1 MCDINTVNTDDN
13 GDGIVNSGTDNRIN
27 NDIRINTDSGIDP
40 NNRANDICVDIQNL
54 NVRFPTRSGLMG
66 KISGWTKAVDGISFG
81 IRRGETF
88 SVVGE
93 SGCGKTTAAMAVM
106 GLIKPTSGDIRLYLG
121 DYKEKSTQWADLHG
135 GERKRLRRLV
145 QIVFQDPYSSLNPRM
160 TVRSI
165 LSEPF
170 AIHNL
175 YGKKERE
182 ARIAEL
188 LDRVGLSTAYLDRY
202 PHEFSGGQ
210 RQRVGIARALATS
223 PEFIVADEPVSAL
236 DVSIQAQIINLLQD
250 LQRRYSQTMLFIS
263 HDLAVVRH
271 IADRIAVMYRG
282 KIMEMG
288 DNEAIFAS
296 HAHPYTELLLKSVP
310 TAGTG
315 TVVTATPKVSTIG
328 DDKDVSTTGNGA
340 GCAFYPRCPRRCD
353 RCVNETPELNDL
365 GSGHFVACFCA

>member
-1 MCDINTVNTDDN
+1 MSDINTINIVNPDDN
-13 GDGIVNSGTDNRIN
+13 GNGG
-27 NDIRINTDSGIDP
+27 
-40 NNRANDICVDIQNL
+40 ICVDIKNL
-54 NVRFPTRSGLMG
+54 RVHFPTRSGLMG
-66 KISGWTKAVDGISFG
+66 KISGWTKAVDGVSFG
-81 IRRGETF
+81 IKRGETF

-121 DYKEKSTQWADLHG
+121 DHREKSTRWSDLRG

-170 AIHNL
+170 VIHNL

-188 LDRVGLSTAYLDRY
+188 LDQVGLSTAYLDRY

-271 IADRIAVMYRG
+271 IANRIAVMYRG

-310 TAGTG
+310 TVGTG
-315 TVVTATPKVSTIG
+315 AVAASKASTVG
-328 DDKDVSTTGNGA
+328 DDKDVSATSGD
-340 GCAFYPRCPRRCD
+340 GCAFYPRCPRRRD
-353 RCVNETPELNDL
+353 RCANETPELKDL
-365 GSGHFVACFCA
+365 GNDHVAACFGV

>member
-1 MCDINTVNTDDN
+1 MSDNSVNTNDN
-13 GDGIVNSGTDNRIN
+13 G
-27 NDIRINTDSGIDP
+27 
-40 NNRANDICVDIQNL
+40 ICVDIQNL
-54 NVRFPTRSGLMG
+54 RVHFPARSGLMG
-66 KISGWTKAVDGISFG
+66 KISGWTKAVDGVSFG
-81 IRRGETF
+81 IKRGETF

-106 GLIKPTSGDIRLYLG
+106 GLIKPTSGDIKLYLG
-121 DYKEKSTQWADLHG
+121 EHKEKSARWDDLRG

-175 YGKKERE
+175 YSKKERE

-188 LDRVGLSTAYLDRY
+188 LDQVGLSTAYLDRY

-210 RQRVGIARALATS
+210 RQRVGIARSLATS

-250 LQRRYSQTMLFIS
+250 LQRRYNQTMLFIS

-271 IADRIAVMYRG
+271 IANRIAVMYRG
-282 KIMEMG
+282 KIMETG
-288 DNEAIFAS
+288 DNEAVFAS

-310 TAGTG
+310 AVGAGIN
-315 TVVTATPKVSTIG
+315 AAPKTSAAG
-328 DDKDVSTTGNGA
+328 DDKDALTASVGD

-353 RCVNETPELNDL
+353 KCANETPELKDL
-365 GSGHFVACFCA
+365 GNGHFAACFAS

>member
-1 MCDINTVNTDDN
+1 MSDINTVNT
-13 GDGIVNSGTDNRIN
+13 
-27 NDIRINTDSGIDP
+27 INTD
-40 NNRANDICVDIQNL
+40 NNDICVDVQDL

-66 KISGWTKAVDGISFG
+66 KISGWTKAVDGVSFD
-81 IRRGETF
+81 IKRGETF

-106 GLIKPTSGDIRLYLG
+106 GLIKPASGTVRLYLG
-121 DYKEKSTQWADLHG
+121 EHKEKSTGWDDLRG
-135 GERKRLRRLV
+135 GGRKRMRRLV

-170 AIHNL
+170 VIHNL

-182 ARIAEL
+182 ERIAEL
-188 LDRVGLSTAYLDRY
+188 LDQVGLSTAYLDRY

-282 KIMEMG
+282 KIMETG
-288 DNEAIFAS
+288 DNEAIFSS

-310 TAGTG
+310 AVGSAVIAAQKAS
-315 TVVTATPKVSTIG
+315 TVG
-328 DDKDVSTTGNGA
+328 DDKDALTASGG
-340 GCAFYPRCPRRCD
+340 GCAFYPRCPRRGG
-353 RCVNETPELNDL
+353 RCADETPELKDL
-365 GSGHFVACFCA
+365 GGGHFAACFGV

>member
-1 MCDINTVNTDDN
+1 MSDINTVNNNDN
-13 GDGIVNSGTDNRIN
+13 G
-27 NDIRINTDSGIDP
+27 
-40 NNRANDICVDIQNL
+40 ICVDIRNL
-54 NVRFPTRSGLMG
+54 KVHFPARSGLMG
-66 KISGWTKAVDGISFG
+66 KISGWTKAVDGVSFS
-81 IRRGETF
+81 IKRGETF

-106 GLIKPTSGDIRLYLG
+106 GLIKPTSGDIKLYLG
-121 DYKEKSTQWADLHG
+121 EHKEKSTRWDDLRG

-175 YGKKERE
+175 YSKKERE
-182 ARIAEL
+182 ARVAEL
-188 LDRVGLSTAYLDRY
+188 LDQVGLSTAYLDRY

-250 LQRRYSQTMLFIS
+250 LQRRYNQTMLFIS

-282 KIMEMG
+282 KIMETG
-288 DNEAIFAS
+288 DNEAIFS
-296 HAHPYTELLLKSVP
+296 SYAHPYTELLLKSVP
-310 TAGTG
+310 AAGSAVITASK
-315 TVVTATPKVSTIG
+315 ASAIS
-328 DDKDVSTTGNGA
+328 DDKDALTASGGD
-340 GCAFYPRCPRRCD
+340 GCAFCPRCPRRSD
-353 RCVNETPELNDL
+353 RCADETPELKDF
-365 GSGHFVACFCA
+365 GSGHFAACFAS

>member
-1 MCDINTVNTDDN
+1 MSDINTINTVNNDN
-13 GDGIVNSGTDNRIN
+13 
-27 NDIRINTDSGIDP
+27 
-40 NNRANDICVDIQNL
+40 NDICVDIQGL
-54 NVRFPTRSGLMG
+54 HVHFPTRSGLMG
-66 KISGWTKAVDGISFG
+66 KISGWTKAVDGVSFG
-81 IRRGETF
+81 IKRGETF

-106 GLIKPTSGDIRLYLG
+106 GLIKPTSGAIKLYLG
-121 DYKEKSTQWADLHG
+121 EHKEKSTQWDDLSG
-135 GERKRLRRLV
+135 GGRKRLRRLV

-175 YGKKERE
+175 YNKKERE

-188 LDRVGLSTAYLDRY
+188 LDQVGLSTTYLDRY

-271 IADRIAVMYRG
+271 IANRIAVMYRG
-282 KIMEMG
+282 KIMEAG

-310 TAGTG
+310 TVGTG
-315 TVVTATPKVSTIG
+315 GTPKVSTAG
-328 DDKDVSTTGNGA
+328 DDKDALTASGGN
-340 GCAFYPRCPRRCD
+340 GCAFYPRCPRRFG
-353 RCVNETPELNDL
+353 RCAGETPELKDL
-365 GSGHFVACFCA
+365 GSGHLAACFASA

>member
-1 MCDINTVNTDDN
+1 MNYTGFTFMNDN
-13 GDGIVNSGTDNRIN
+13 N
-27 NDIRINTDSGIDP
+27 NATHP
-40 NNRANDICVDIQNL
+40 NNETNDACVDVENL
-54 NVRFPTRSGLMG
+54 RVHFPTRSGLTG
-66 KISGWTKAVDGISFG
+66 KISGWTKAVDGVSFG
-81 IRRGETF
+81 IKRGETF
-88 SVVGE
+88 SIVGE

-106 GLIKPTSGDIRLYLG
+106 GLIKPASGSVRLYLG
-121 DYKEKSTQWADLHG
+121 GRKEKPALWAELRG
-135 GERKRLRRLV
+135 EERKRLRRLV

-160 TVRSI
+160 TVRAI

-170 AIHNL
+170 IIHNL
-175 YGKKERE
+175 YPKKERG

-188 LDRVGLSTAYLDRY
+188 LDQVGLSTAYLDRY

-210 RQRVGIARALATS
+210 RQRIGIARALATS
-223 PEFIVADEPVSAL
+223 PELIVADEPVSAL

-250 LQRRYSQTMLFIS
+250 LQRRYNQTMLFIS

-288 DNEAIFAS
+288 SNEDIFTS

-315 TVVTATPKVSTIG
+315 ITAAPKAPIIG
-328 DDKDVSTTGNGA
+328 DDKDAAASGGN
-340 GCAFYPRCPRRCD
+340 GCAFYPRCPKHSD
-353 RCVNETPELNDL
+353 RCAGEVPELNDL
-365 GSGHFVACFCA
+365 GNGHFAACTECLPRNK

>member
-1 MCDINTVNTDDN
+1 
-13 GDGIVNSGTDNRIN
+13 
-27 NDIRINTDSGIDP
+27 
-40 NNRANDICVDIQNL
+40 
-54 NVRFPTRSGLMG
+54 MG
-66 KISGWTKAVDGISFG
+66 KISGWTKAVDGVSFN
-81 IRRGETF
+81 IKRGETF
-88 SVVGE
+88 SIVGE

-106 GLIKPTSGDIRLYLG
+106 GLIQPTAGSIKMYLG
-121 DYKEKSTQWADLHG
+121 DYKEKSTQWADLRG

-160 TVRSI
+160 TVRAI

-170 AIHNL
+170 IIHNL
-175 YGKKERE
+175 YPKKERD
-182 ARIAEL
+182 AKIAEL

-210 RQRVGIARALATS
+210 RQRIGIARALATS

-250 LQRRYSQTMLFIS
+250 LQRRYNQTMLFIS

-310 TAGTG
+310 TVGQGVINSVDNVNPIDKVDDAHNVD
-315 TVVTATPKVSTIG
+315 TVNATNT
-328 DDKDVSTTGNGA
+328 DKG
-340 GCAFYPRCPRRCD
+340 GCAFYPRCPKRND
-353 RCVNETPELNDL
+353 RCLNETPELKDL
-365 GSGHFVACFCA
+365 GNGHFVACYEMNNITLTA

>member
-1 MCDINTVNTDDN
+1 MSDINTANAVNTDD
-13 GDGIVNSGTDNRIN
+13 DDVCADVR
-27 NDIRINTDSGIDP
+27 
-40 NNRANDICVDIQNL
+40 NL
-54 NVRFPTRSGLMG
+54 KVHFPTRSGLMG
-66 KISGWTKAVDGISFG
+66 KISGWTKAVDGVSFS
-81 IRRGETF
+81 IKRGETF

-121 DYKEKSTQWADLHG
+121 EHKEKPTNWDGLSG

-188 LDRVGLSTAYLDRY
+188 LDQVGLSTAYLDRY

-236 DVSIQAQIINLLQD
+236 DVSIQAQIINLLQE

-288 DNEAIFAS
+288 DNEAIFSS

-310 TAGTG
+310 TVGSA
-315 TVVTATPKVSTIG
+315 VIATPKASTAG
-328 DDKDVSTTGNGA
+328 DDKDVLTAGGGA
-340 GCAFYPRCPRRCD
+340 GCAFYPRCPRRRD
-353 RCVNETPELNDL
+353 RCADETPELSEL
-365 GSGHFVACFCA
+365 GGGHFAACFAVSAS

>member
-1 MCDINTVNTDDN
+1 MNDINTVNTDN
-13 GDGIVNSGTDNRIN
+13 
-27 NDIRINTDSGIDP
+27 
-40 NNRANDICVDIQNL
+40 NDICVDIRNL
-54 NVRFPTRSGLMG
+54 KVRFPTHSGLMG
-66 KISGWTKAVDGISFG
+66 KISGWTKAVDGVSFS

-106 GLIKPTSGDIRLYLG
+106 GLIKPTSGDIRLYIG
-121 DYKEKSTQWADLHG
+121 DHKEKSTRWADLSG

-188 LDRVGLSTAYLDRY
+188 LDQVGLSTAYLDRY

-271 IADRIAVMYRG
+271 IANRIAVMYRG
-282 KIMEMG
+282 KVMETG
-288 DNEAIFAS
+288 DNEAIFSS

-310 TAGTG
+310 TVGS
-315 TVVTATPKVSTIG
+315 VVAATPKVSTVN
-328 DDKDVSTTGNGA
+328 DDKDALTASGGD

-353 RCVNETPELNDL
+353 RCVNETPELKDL
-365 GSGHFVACFCA
+365 GNGHFAACFCD